1 MEEKKIVEEES
12 FAKALLKEYAK
23 TAKRWFIIAMVIL
36 FAWLATIGGFLLY
49 LNQYDFSSTSIEATQ
64 DGEGVNIANCGDLN
78 YGAES

>member
-36 FAWLATIGGFLLY
+36 FAWLATIECICKKH
-49 LNQYDFSSTSIEATQ
+49 QCTAD
-64 DGEGVNIANCGDLN
+64 
-78 YGAES
+78 